1 MITIIVLIA
10 AALTTASF
18 VPQVIKVWQTHRTKD
33 LSLPMYLILFTGFSL
48 WLVYGIL
55 INSLTIIASN
65 TACISLT
72 AAIIVMKL
80 RYG

>member
-1 MITIIVLIA
+1 MIIIIGLIA

-18 VPQVIKVWQTHRTKD
+18 VPQVIQVWQTHRTKD

-55 INSLTIIASN
+55 INSLPVIASN
-65 TACISLT
+65 TACIGLT
-72 AAIIVMKL
+72 AAIIAMKL